1 MGPLAAIRLRDVHPL
16 DRTRVVP
23 PSLEAVRQVP
33 QICLQVLSIG
43 RPGLSINARSRI
55 AVQPVI
61 RLAESVD
68 IVDMVPERSQRLR
81 VVPPRCLSY
90 PVERTLQG
98 APALCPDP
106 GLLSR
111 LPLGQLPSL
120 HGLRC
125 FGLFST
131 PHRRSSLHI
140 VQSLHRYYG
149 TVRLPA
155 SVHHSRIPRGFAVRT
170 WLRSARPDAGPPGSR
185 TQCFRACQGS
195 STPPGRPIPRHI
207 GVVRVAFRVLG
218 ARRHPKKRRFRGS
231 IPCLHV
237 PLSTLH

>member
-1 MGPLAAIRLRDVHPL
+1 PLDDLIFQCRDAEGPLAAIRLRDVHPL

-98 APALCPDP
+98 LPGPAHSVSVHAR
-106 GLLSR
+106 GLRPRQVGPSLAIS
-111 LPLGQLPSL
+111 GWSVLPS
-120 HGLRC
+120 
-125 FGLFST
+125 
-131 PHRRSSLHI
+131 
-140 VQSLHRYYG
+140 
-149 TVRLPA
+149 
-155 SVHHSRIPRGFAVRT
+155 
-170 WLRSARPDAGPPGSR
+170 
-185 TQCFRACQGS
+185 AC
-195 STPPGRPIPRHI
+195 
-207 GVVRVAFRVLG
+207 
-218 ARRHPKKRRFRGS
+218 
-231 IPCLHV
+231 
-237 PLSTLH
+237 